1 LLLVAV
7 LSLVGAGLAAHK
19 LLDQSF
25 ESPVAG
31 RLIAE
36 AGFIEKSL
44 PPDAPRPA
52 LERTAQTIAN
62 GLRLDLLLLAPSGD
76 VVVSTLSPAPRL
88 AGWRLH
94 HGTSPS
100 WTLTSHG
107 HAFVWTMSDG
117 RTLALWT
124 HDSHP
129 QIWPILL
136 VFFGL
141 LAVGCHWIARGLTR
155 RLEALEQGVA
165 QLGAGRLDTR
175 VPVRGHD
182 EIARVAGRFNQAA
195 ERIARLVDAQRRM
208 LRNASHEIRSPLTR
222 VRMAL
227 ELVRDSGTPEV
238 AARVTEAVREMD
250 DLDGLVDDILLASRM
265 DTEEEPARRDPVD
278 LSELVTEEAARA
290 GAVAETVPVTAHGDA
305 RLLRRLVRNLLENA
319 VRHGGGEVQVGAAPN
334 RGGGSRL
341 WVADRGPGVAEGE
354 RERIFEPFYRGT
366 RAPTGGTG
374 LGLSLVRQIAERH
387 GGSVVCRAR
396 DGGGALFEVTL
407 PG

>member
-1 LLLVAV
+1 VAS
-7 LSLVGAGLAAHK
+7 LSLIGAGIASHK

-44 PPDAPRPA
+44 PPEAPRDELA
-52 LERTAQTIAN
+52 RTARSLAA
-62 GLRLDLLLLAPSGD
+62 GLRLDLLLRAPSGE
-76 VVVSTLSPAPRL
+76 VLVSTIAPPPRIPGAQWRHGASPA
-88 AGWRLH
+88 
-94 HGTSPS
+94 

-107 HAFVWTMSDG
+107 HAFVWTTADG
-117 RTLALWT
+117 RSLALWT
-124 HDSHP
+124 RDPHP

-141 LAVGCHWIARGLTR
+141 LAAGCHWIARGLTR
-155 RLEALEQGVA
+155 RLEALERGVA
-165 QLGAGRLDTR
+165 GLGAGRLDTR
-175 VPVRGHD
+175 VPVCGHD
-182 EIARVAGRFNQAA
+182 EIARVAERFNRAA
-195 ERIARLVDAQRRM
+195 ERIARLVEAQRRM

-250 DLDGLVDDILLASRM
+250 DLDGLVDDLLLASRM
-265 DTEEEPARRDPVD
+265 ETEEEPLARQPVD
-278 LSELVTEEAARA
+278 LAALVTEEAARA
-290 GAVAETVPVTAHGDA
+290 GASAEVGPVTASGDA

-319 VRHGGGEVQVGAAPN
+319 VRHGGGDVQAGAAAKPD
-334 RGGGSRL
+334 GGARL

-354 RERIFEPFYRGT
+354 RERIFEPFYRGA
-366 RAPTGGTG
+366 RASAGGAG

-387 GGSVVCRAR
+387 GGHVLCRAR